1 MTIHDSN
8 FSFLF
13 SLSSLLIFHFAK
25 LSHTI
30 EIVRNLKLNDEPEKN
45 KLNLGSEVSFKV
57 HFSFDSE
64 VYWGGGEKCDK
75 IWKIKNL
82 LENIDYKEKK
92 NQSEQI
98 RFSVKQYA
106 IIKWLELSK
115 IFNFCWRKKKFY
127 FTNHRIYPREWKN

>member
-1 MTIHDSN
+1 MN
-8 FSFLF
+8 P
-13 SLSSLLIFHFAK
+13 K
-25 LSHTI
+25 
-30 EIVRNLKLNDEPEKN
+30 KN

-92 NQSEQI
+92 KSIWANSI
-98 RFSVKQYA
+98 
-106 IIKWLELSK
+106 L
-115 IFNFCWRKKKFY
+115 C
-127 FTNHRIYPREWKN
+127 